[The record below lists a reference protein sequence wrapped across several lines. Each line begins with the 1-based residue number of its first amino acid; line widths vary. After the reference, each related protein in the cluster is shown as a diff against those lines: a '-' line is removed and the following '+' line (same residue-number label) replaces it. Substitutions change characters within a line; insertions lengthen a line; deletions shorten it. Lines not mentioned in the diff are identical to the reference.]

1 MRAPEHT
8 LSSQTGTFMRART
21 HGRSICVRARVCV
34 AAHEWAHPDR
44 ARARVCPSALA
55 HIRAHSPR
63 QVGAVGPSEGE
74 RGGRSA
80 RQAAHE
86 RARAR
91 CRERVAPLAQAHPD
105 NVVAVHCKAGKGRT
119 GLVMICYLM
128 YSGFRGSAVKARDF
142 YDWARTTDGK
152 GLTITSQANI
162 M

>member
-1 MRAPEHT
+1 MWQRT
-8 LSSQTGTFMRART
+8 NRRTQT
-21 HGRSICVRARVCV
+21 
-34 AAHEWAHPDR
+34 AH
-44 ARARVCPSALA
+44 ARASAREPW
-55 HIRAHSPR
+55 HIFVYTHQGRWEPQGLRRESG
-63 QVGAVGPSEGE
+63 GAGLRRETGKGGA
-74 RGGRSA
+74 RGA

-86 RARAR
+86 RARAQ
-91 CRERVAPLAQAHPD
+91 CRERVALLAQAHPD